1 MLTQTIDIDQI
12 FLQSDVEAVAIR
24 MKEQFLT
31 YGKGKLDMEHGQSEW
46 LEENPFGLD
55 QIGKGMFQS
64 VGPPCTG

>member
-1 MLTQTIDIDQI
+1 
-12 FLQSDVEAVAIR
+12 

-55 QIGKGMFQS
+55 QIGKGMF
-64 VGPPCTG
+64 